1 MTAPRSSSAKP
12 PPTGADGQPKVWAM
26 LVFGG
31 LATIA
36 AFFLL
41 ATETDLTST
50 PRIAV
55 SSILGCVYG
64 WLASRYKLARIG
76 ALVFVVALVVI
87 RIARDGLAA

>member
-12 PPTGADGQPKVWAM
+12 PPTGTNGQPKIWAM

-55 SSILGCVYG
+55 SSILGCVCG

-76 ALVFVVALVVI
+76 ALVFLVALVVV

>member
-1 MTAPRSSSAKP
+1 
-12 PPTGADGQPKVWAM
+12 M

-50 PRIAV
+50 ARIAV